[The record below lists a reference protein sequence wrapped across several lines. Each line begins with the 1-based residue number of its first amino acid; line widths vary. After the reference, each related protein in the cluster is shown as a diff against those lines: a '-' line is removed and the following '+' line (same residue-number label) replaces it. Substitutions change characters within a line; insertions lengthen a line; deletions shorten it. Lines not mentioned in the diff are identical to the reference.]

1 MEESLFLVPLKE
13 QVGDLSGG
21 VVTWETIHEFPH
33 WCNKVA
39 LPLVLFYF
47 LKNSVDG

>member
-1 MEESLFLVPLKE
+1 MFLVSLKE
-13 QVGDLSGG
+13 QVGDLFRG
-21 VVTWETIHEFPH
+21 VMTWETIHEFPH
-33 WCNKVA
+33 WYNKVA